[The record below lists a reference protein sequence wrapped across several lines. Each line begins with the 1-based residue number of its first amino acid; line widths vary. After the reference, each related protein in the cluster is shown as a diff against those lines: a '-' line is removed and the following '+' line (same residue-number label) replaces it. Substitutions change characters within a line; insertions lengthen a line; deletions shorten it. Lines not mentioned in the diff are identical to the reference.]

1 MSKKTIYLTTILLIE
16 DEMLIGTKDV
26 YGYIIKNNKPVLVYQ
41 ETLDNKDNVFKEIR
55 MMLSQETYKDEN
67 SLDYNKE
74 LIEYLKNTNP
84 EDVNLRFL

>member
-1 MSKKTIYLTTILLIE
+1 MSKIIYLTVQFHFE
-16 DEMLIGTKDV
+16 NEMMVGTKNV
-26 YGYIIKNNKPVLVYQ
+26 YGYIIKNNKFILVYRD
-41 ETLDNKDNVFKEIR
+41 TLENDTNVFSEIR

-84 EDVNLRFL
+84 EDVILRII